1 MDFTGKG
8 VQESRM
14 DTGGPEKGGP
24 NALRIEDASFLV
36 LVLIVT
42 LVFAWLIAPYF
53 GAILWGLVA
62 GILFSPVYRW
72 ILAKMPTH
80 RNGAAALTLLMIVT
94 MVIAPAIGLG
104 FALID
109 EATALYIRIESGQ
122 INFEEMF
129 RQLQAGLPEWASAL
143 LARSGLDNFADARD
157 ALGSGL
163 TSGFQ
168 TIATHVLSFG
178 QGAFK
183 FIASLG
189 VMLYLTFF
197 LLRDGEE
204 LRSKVVGAI
213 PLRPALRDA
222 LVQNFT
228 VVIRATVKGS
238 IVVGI
243 VQGLIGGLIFW
254 ALDIQGALLWGV
266 LMGIFSLVPA
276 VGSGF
281 VWAPVSIYLLAT
293 GSVWQGLVLIFCGV
307 FVIGLIDNILRP
319 LLVGKDTRMPDFVVL
334 ISTVAGIEL
343 IGLSGFVVGPAIA
356 ALFMAVWTI
365 MTRARGNWERGGGL
379 TP

>member
-1 MDFTGKG
+1 
-8 VQESRM
+8 M
-14 DTGGPEKGGP
+14 DTGGPDRGGP
-24 NALRIEDASFLV
+24 HAFRIEDASFLV
-36 LVLIVT
+36 LVFIVT

-53 GAILWGLVA
+53 GAILWSLVA
-62 GILFSPVYRW
+62 AILFSPIYRW
-72 ILAKMPTH
+72 LLGRMPTH
-80 RNGAAALTLLMIVT
+80 RNAAAGLTLLLIVAL
-94 MVIAPAIGLG
+94 VIAPAIGLG
-104 FALID
+104 MALID
-109 EATALYIRIESGQ
+109 EATALYIRIQSGE
-122 INFEEMF
+122 IDFEQMF
-129 RQLQAGLPEWASAL
+129 RQLQAGLPSWAAAL
-143 LARSGLDNFADARD
+143 LARSGLSNFADARD
-157 ALGSGL
+157 ALGAGL

-183 FIASLG
+183 FIAALG
-189 VMLYLTFF
+189 IMIYLTFF

-204 LRSKVVGAI
+204 LRTKVVGAI

-254 ALDIQGALLWGV
+254 ALGIQGALLWGV
-266 LMGIFSLVPA
+266 LMGVFSLVPA
-276 VGSGF
+276 VGTGF
-281 VWAPVSIYLLAT
+281 VWVPVAIYLLAT
-293 GSVWQGLVLIFCGV
+293 GAIWQGLALIFCGI

-319 LLVGKDTRMPDFVVL
+319 FLVGQDTRMPDFVVL

-343 IGLSGFVVGPAIA
+343 FGLSGFVMGPAIA

-365 MTRARGNWERGGGL
+365 MTRARGSWERGGAL